1 MVHAAPMRWHDRV
14 LGGLNL
20 FWRTSRTLRP
30 EELGLAQAFA
40 DLATVT
46 LMQPPGP
53 DDQTAV
59 DRKLRIALRGRV
71 EIERAKGVVLA
82 QTAQLAMD
90 EAFARL
96 VQLGEEA
103 GQPLTQVARTILN
116 DVAGPRP

>member
-1 MVHAAPMRWHDRV
+1 M
-14 LGGLNL
+14 
-20 FWRTSRTLRP
+20 
-30 EELGLAQAFA
+30 
-40 DLATVT
+40 
-46 LMQPPGP
+46 
-53 DDQTAV
+53 
-59 DRKLRIALRGRV
+59 
-71 EIERAKGVVLA
+71 EIERAKGVLA